1 MSSTINTVAVL
12 GGTGNIGTHIVR
24 GLLVGGFTVTI
35 LTRTNSSSPRPTFD
49 PYPVRFLEVDYSSP
63 SSLASA
69 FQGQDA
75 VVSTIA
81 TGAVQEQKKVI
92 DAAIEA
98 GVKRFVPSEFG
109 VHTRKQGV
117 EKTKLGGL
125 LEGKRAVV
133 DYLISKE
140 GDISWTG
147 LSTGLFF
154 DSALSKGL
162 AGINVKNGTATIV
175 DSGNELWP
183 ASLRSHVGRTVSE
196 ILRHPDLTKN
206 QYLATASFNVSQNQL
221 VKLVEELTGK
231 KLEVTN
237 VSSKDVL
244 QQGDEKLNKGDY
256 IGAFVAFLQVHFL
269 ADGAGNKLEE
279 QESANEK
286 LRLQTEDVKAALRG
300 WLESEG
306 LLAA

>member
-35 LTRTNSSSPRPTFD
+35 LTRANSSSPRPTFD

-109 VHTRKQGV
+109 VHTRKEGV
-117 EKTKLGGL
+117 EKTRLGGL

-133 DYLISKE
+133 DYLIGKE

-162 AGINVKNGTATIV
+162 AGVNVENGTATIV

-231 KLEVTN
+231 KLEVTH
-237 VSSKDVL
+237 VSSKDL
-244 QQGDEKLNKGDY
+244 FQQGEEKLKKGDY
-256 IGAFVAFLQVHFL
+256 SAFVEFLQVHFL
-269 ADGAGNKLEE
+269 ADGAGNKLAE